1 MILKYKEDNNIEE
14 SIVDITA
21 KPNDIKISRIL
32 SIINEN
38 DDRILLTKE
47 NKTHL
52 VDKQQI
58 YYIEAVDNKTFIYT
72 KADVYE
78 CELKLYEII
87 ELLSTTF
94 IRISK
99 SIIVNLMYVNSI
111 APISGHKLILDLEN
125 TEKVVV
131 NRSYVKDFK
140 KKIKMR

>member
-21 KPNDIKISRIL
+21 KPGDIKISRIL

-38 DDRILLTKE
+38 NERILLTKD

-87 ELLSTTF
+87 DLLSTTF